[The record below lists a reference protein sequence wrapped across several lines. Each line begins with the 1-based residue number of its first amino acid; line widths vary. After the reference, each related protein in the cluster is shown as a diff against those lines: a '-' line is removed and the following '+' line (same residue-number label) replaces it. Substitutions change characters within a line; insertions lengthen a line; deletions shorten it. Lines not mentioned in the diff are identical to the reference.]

1 MTKNYIDRG
10 SSASGIPQELINVF
24 DETVFEYSKTV
35 YTSLIN
41 KLEKVGVPFTDEGII
56 NIEKI
61 YEIITKDVKG
71 EYTEH
76 PPEKSSFSRLAS
88 VGDALWESHYNPVL
102 TLTNKSPR
110 ILLSPKIKAELD
122 EIVFAYS
129 QAIYRALISGYR
141 RSEHKNLY
149 DKEVLTK
156 EIQEIIISKSTMPPV
171 SYDKVINTDSGY
183 YTSDVEDD
191 EGDEAITERSLLM
204 RYILLWPLN
213 IEHYIVA

>member
-76 PPEKSSFSRLAS
+76 PQKK
-88 VGDALWESHYNPVL
+88 ALSQD
-102 TLTNKSPR
+102 
-110 ILLSPKIKAELD
+110 LLL
-122 EIVFAYS
+122 
-129 QAIYRALISGYR
+129 
-141 RSEHKNLY
+141 
-149 DKEVLTK
+149 
-156 EIQEIIISKSTMPPV
+156 
-171 SYDKVINTDSGY
+171 
-183 YTSDVEDD
+183 
-191 EGDEAITERSLLM
+191 
-204 RYILLWPLN
+204 
-213 IEHYIVA
+213 